1 MNADGILCE
10 SGPYGSQLVWPLKS
24 QSQLVQFQLQLITRH
39 KPQWL
44 LPCHLRYRNGQAQLC
59 LDTTDLKSMDVNFNG
74 DKLNSERGRLIL
86 TELFSHLAAA
96 ADWLLPIEQFSLQ
109 PSAIFFD
116 ADQKIQLAFWP
127 ARDEDSTDNQLD
139 LLLESIG
146 QAFDMSSIVISQLI
160 AIYRAEGLQSVSEHL
175 SQRSLVPCNVKTSAN
190 HQRVDKSFR
199 KLFARVKSSISAQF
213 QQLNVWI
220 NSHAREQDIPLDHQT
235 VLLTANPADFRMA
248 LLAEGKPGTP
258 EENEGLRAFILI
270 DEFTIG
276 RDPKTCD
283 LCLSDPGIGRQHARI
298 TRRAGSFFITDLGS
312 RNGTR
317 LDGIKLQKNVENLLP
332 DQSLIQFAD
341 HSFYFQVD

>member
-1 MNADGILCE
+1 MNAEGILCE

-59 LDTTDLKSMDVNFNG
+59 LDTTDLKSMDVNFHG
-74 DKLNSERGRLIL
+74 DNLNPERGRLIL
-86 TELFSHLAAA
+86 TELFSYLAAA

-116 ADQKIQLAFWP
+116 ADEKIQLAFWP
-127 ARDEDSTDNQLD
+127 ARDEDTSDNQLD

-146 QAFDMSSIVISQLI
+146 QAFDISSSVISQLI
-160 AIYRAEGLQSVSEHL
+160 AIYRAEGLQSAGEHL
-175 SQRSLVPCNVKTSAN
+175 IKQSLVPCNVKTSAN
-190 HQRVDKSFR
+190 RRRFFE
-199 KLFARVKSSISAQF
+199 KLKTSLIAQY
-213 QQLNVWI
+213 QLLNIWI
-220 NSHAREQDIPLDHQT
+220 NSHAREQNIPLDHQT
-235 VLLTANPADFRMA
+235 VLITANPADFRMA

-270 DEFTIG
+270 DEFIIG

-341 HSFYFQVD
+341 HSFYFQAD